1 MVDEFSVDE
10 LIDVMGVAMDVLVG
24 VAMLVVMGVVTAKGD
39 VIGTDLL
46 LIGIC
51 GMSLS
56 SGKGL
61 SLYNR

>member
-1 MVDEFSVDE
+1 
-10 LIDVMGVAMDVLVG
+10 MDVLVG
-24 VAMLVVMGVVTAKGD
+24 VAMLVVLGVVTAKGD
-39 VIGTDLL
+39 VIGTDL

-61 SLYNR
+61 LLNYITNR